1 LNIAIVYG
9 IIERAHEAYIA
20 LCEYYYNS
28 NEEQK
33 RKILMRSSLKLSSAA
48 TALLVG
54 MLLVNPT
61 VAFADEAMPVSEVS
75 LESSSLN
82 ETFAADEGAEPEMD
96 SPAVEVADPAAV
108 EIETL
113 AAASE
118 PAPTEEASAVTL
130 EPEPTTTEQVQE
142 QTPAIQPTVASVTQ
156 QAQVGTPEK
165 KTPQAKQK
173 KPGTYQPVWCH
184 LTGNSWK
191 AQLGAKPSGGRH
203 EAFPLIMTDAIRAL
217 GLDNIDGDVSNGSQ
231 VMAHNRSNKL
241 DAECGNQAPPE
252 IINNASWS
260 IQTTPATCDVDGS
273 ASATGQYVVLPT
285 LDQTPGTH
293 SATAS
298 PVEGHG
304 WASGEEATLS
314 YTIEPK
320 LGYQSTNPN
329 GSCYEPPVKPETPD
343 PKVTYTDW
351 MDEAWTCDDE
361 YVTQTRVKTT
371 IPQKVVM
378 EDGVWVI
385 VDDVENTSTET
396 LTQTRAFTDEEKEQ
410 CEVTPPT
417 KPEPLT
423 GIDVRSNP
431 ECLADGGGTVTT
443 TSRSWNQDWVLNED
457 GSDYILGERVY
468 GDPVVETRDATEE
481 ECPSVVTPPEKPE
494 SIHGDDIRSTTECL
508 ADGGGTVTT
517 TMVEWDQEWVLN
529 EDGTAYS
536 LGKRVYGEPVVTK
549 RDATKEEC
557 PATVTP
563 PKTEPKDPDTVTPDP
578 VDPKTQTVPETLAVT
593 GGGSNAVLPIAG
605 FVLLLAGLCLSWR
618 KRRTA

>member
-1 LNIAIVYG
+1 
-9 IIERAHEAYIA
+9 
-20 LCEYYYNS
+20 
-28 NEEQK
+28 
-33 RKILMRSSLKLSSAA
+33 
-48 TALLVG
+48 
-54 MLLVNPT
+54 
-61 VAFADEAMPVSEVS
+61 
-75 LESSSLN
+75 
-82 ETFAADEGAEPEMD
+82 
-96 SPAVEVADPAAV
+96 
-108 EIETL
+108 
-113 AAASE
+113 
-118 PAPTEEASAVTL
+118 
-130 EPEPTTTEQVQE
+130 
-142 QTPAIQPTVASVTQ
+142 
-156 QAQVGTPEK
+156 
-165 KTPQAKQK
+165 
-173 KPGTYQPVWCH
+173 
-184 LTGNSWK
+184 
-191 AQLGAKPSGGRH
+191 
-203 EAFPLIMTDAIRAL
+203 
-217 GLDNIDGDVSNGSQ
+217 
-231 VMAHNRSNKL
+231 
-241 DAECGNQAPPE
+241 
-252 IINNASWS
+252 
-260 IQTTPATCDVDGS
+260 
-273 ASATGQYVVLPT
+273 
-285 LDQTPGTH
+285 
-293 SATAS
+293 
-298 PVEGHG
+298 
-304 WASGEEATLS
+304 
-314 YTIEPK
+314 
-320 LGYQSTNPN
+320 
-329 GSCYEPPVKPETPD
+329 
-343 PKVTYTDW
+343 
-351 MDEAWTCDDE
+351 
-361 YVTQTRVKTT
+361 
-371 IPQKVVM
+371 M